1 MNLLAIIK
9 NVRSQEYME
18 NISGY
23 FHKYVI
29 ILYNCI
35 VHLNIENS
43 ENLELLIWCNNT
55 QEDIFYTE
63 WEHVIYNPNPALQR
77 VTTVRGKHSQ
87 LWSKDPSSDSCRVP
101 NCFR

>member
-43 ENLELLIWCNNT
+43 ENLELLI
-55 QEDIFYTE
+55 
-63 WEHVIYNPNPALQR
+63 
-77 VTTVRGKHSQ
+77 
-87 LWSKDPSSDSCRVP
+87 
-101 NCFR
+101 